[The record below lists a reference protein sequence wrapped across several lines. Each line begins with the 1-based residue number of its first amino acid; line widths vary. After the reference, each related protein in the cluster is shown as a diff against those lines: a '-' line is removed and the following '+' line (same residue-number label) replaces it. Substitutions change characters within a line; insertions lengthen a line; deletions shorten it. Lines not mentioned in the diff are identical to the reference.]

1 MKKIYFSLIALLFTH
16 PSYCWGFYAHGKI
29 NYLAVFLLPPQMIG
43 FYKKHI
49 DYIREHAT
57 DPDKRRYAIPD
68 EGPRHFIDIN
78 HYGNYPYASLP
89 RIYDSAV
96 AMYSKDSIHAYGI
109 VPWWIQIMK
118 GKLVKAFKDKDVYTI
133 LKTSAEIGHY
143 IGDAHVP
150 LHACKNHNGQYTNQH
165 GIHGF
170 WESRVPELMA
180 ETAFNFWIGKA
191 DYIKNPLMFM
201 WDRIM
206 ESAVAADTVLQ
217 FEKTLS
223 QHFAP
228 DKKFAFEYRNGVL
241 IRQYSSA
248 YTLAYNA
255 LLNDM
260 VERRMRQSIYATA
273 SFWYSAWVDAGQ
285 PDLSQLKEQAFSEIE
300 KKEMDLLE
308 KEWRSG
314 KIKGRGCD

>member
-1 MKKIYFSLIALLFTH
+1 
-16 PSYCWGFYAHGKI
+16 
-29 NYLAVFLLPPQMIG
+29 
-43 FYKKHI
+43 
-49 DYIREHAT
+49 
-57 DPDKRRYAIPD
+57 
-68 EGPRHFIDIN
+68 
-78 HYGNYPYASLP
+78 
-89 RIYDSAV
+89 
-96 AMYSKDSIHAYGI
+96 MYSKDSIHAYGI

>member
-1 MKKIYFSLIALLFTH
+1 MKKIYFSLLALLFTH

-285 PDLSQLKEQAFSEIE
+285 PDLSQLKGQPFSEIE